1 MTAKPYSMSDTT
13 VSLAQRA
20 MIRLVERIS
29 GQQHLQ
35 DRYDEY
41 RRRPRR
47 PENFWSDAVRMF
59 GITPDVD
66 PAQLAHVPAR
76 GPVMVVAN
84 HPFGIIDGLLLCWLV
99 SRVRHDFKIMLSDG
113 RYIPEM
119 GGHAIAVDFSGTR
132 QAQKNNVA
140 ARAEAR
146 RTLEDGG
153 AFIIL
158 PAGGISTSSDP
169 LGRTPA
175 MDVEWHPFA
184 AQLITRT
191 HAAVLPVWFA
201 GQNGRLFQM
210 VSHVSLALRWGMLIG
225 ENVRQIRKPVR
236 LVVGKPIP
244 YEQLPHQADRAL
256 LSRELCYRTYALGG
270 IDASAPGMIQD
281 WPRALRAKFRPA
293 APAPERAA
301 ARGTYADSRLTR

>member
-1 MTAKPYSMSDTT
+1 
-13 VSLAQRA
+13 
-20 MIRLVERIS
+20 
-29 GQQHLQ
+29 
-35 DRYDEY
+35 
-41 RRRPRR
+41 
-47 PENFWSDAVRMF
+47 
-59 GITPDVD
+59 
-66 PAQLAHVPAR
+66 
-76 GPVMVVAN
+76 
-84 HPFGIIDGLLLCWLV
+84 
-99 SRVRHDFKIMLSDG
+99 MLSDG

-153 AFIIL
+153 ALIIL

-184 AQLITRT
+184 AQLISRTRSP
-191 HAAVLPVWFA
+191 VLPVWFA

-225 ENVRQIRKPVR
+225 ENVRLLKKPIRM
-236 LVVGKPIP
+236 VVGRPIP
-244 YEQLPHQADRAL
+244 YC
-256 LSRELCYRTYALGG
+256 S
-270 IDASAPGMIQD
+270 
-281 WPRALRAKFRPA
+281 PA
-293 APAPERAA
+293 APCRPGDAGTGAVLPHLRPRRDRRLGPGHDPGLAAGAAAQVPPGHCRQRPCPGAWRVRRPARGALSRLRARSNIGRRAA
-301 ARGTYADSRLTR
+301 AARLRQRPICSAAPAAVW